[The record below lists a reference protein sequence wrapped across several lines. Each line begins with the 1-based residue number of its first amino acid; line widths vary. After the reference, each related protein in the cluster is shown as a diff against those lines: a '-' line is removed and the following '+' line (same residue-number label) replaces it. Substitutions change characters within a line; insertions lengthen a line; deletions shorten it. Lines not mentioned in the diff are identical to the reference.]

1 MKLNV
6 ESDLIKQQ
14 FRASVLLK
22 LTISVRISVDS
33 GSTENKYGIHKRTTE
48 KRMKKK
54 TQSSDLVRCV
64 YSTTSGV
71 SVHVSGS
78 MWMSGDWMSASVL
91 ATAKKSYE
99 NPKTDTERVKE
110 REEEKDNSNSKFSLA
125 HSRGDIVVAVLL
137 FLFCRHS
144 ILFVWFMHIVRL
156 FKLFGRSD
164 GICVWEYSCNRCM
177 PF

>member
-54 TQSSDLVRCV
+54 HTAATWCDVCIQRQVV
-64 YSTTSGV
+64 Y
-71 SVHVSGS
+71 
-78 MWMSGDWMSASVL
+78 L
-91 ATAKKSYE
+91 
-99 NPKTDTERVKE
+99 
-110 REEEKDNSNSKFSLA
+110 
-125 HSRGDIVVAVLL
+125 
-137 FLFCRHS
+137 
-144 ILFVWFMHIVRL
+144 
-156 FKLFGRSD
+156 
-164 GICVWEYSCNRCM
+164 CM
-177 PF
+177 